1 MAKITLNS
9 ETITVLKNF
18 ASINQSVLIKTTDAV
33 VRNNSKSCIAI
44 YRFKEPLDLNGV
56 LELGIYDTGDFLGI
70 MSAYKNPEIE
80 TNDKFVTISEGKSKV
95 KYFTTAADMV
105 PSVPYDCENGK
116 YNIEKKFASVA
127 CELEFIIPQ
136 EKINILLKMATLLRS
151 EFLFFESVDGA
162 VRITVA
168 DELESSNNTWEMTLE
183 ENIIQSQL
191 ASPVKMNLQ
200 EFKILP
206 SDYTVKLS
214 SVGISFW
221 KSNLGVDYYIG
232 LSAM

>member
-1 MAKITLNS
+1 MAKITLAQ
-9 ETITVLKNF
+9 ETINVLKNF
-18 ASINQSVLIKTTDAV
+18 SAINQSVLIKTTDAV

-44 YRFKEPLDLNGV
+44 YRFNDELDLGGESEIG
-56 LELGIYDTGDFLGI
+56 LYDTADFLGI
-70 MSAYKNPEIE
+70 YSAYKTPEIE
-80 TNDKFVTISEGKSKV
+80 ATDKFITISEGKSKV
-95 KYFTTAADMV
+95 KYFTTASTHI
-105 PSVPYDCENGK
+105 PSVPYDAKTGK
-116 YNIEKKFASVA
+116 YNIEGKFEMVE
-127 CELEFIIPQ
+127 CEMDFVIPQ

-151 EFLFFESVDGA
+151 EFLFFESVDGV

-183 ENIIQSQL
+183 DDITKSEL
-191 ASPVKMNLQ
+191 TTPVKMNLQ

-206 SDYTVKLS
+206 SDYQVKIS
-214 SVGISFW
+214 SAGISFW